1 MFQFGT
7 ILELLFLLVL
17 QFVLLLSISQIKAQS
32 ITYLYSYYSRD
43 DFTGIL

>member
-7 ILELLFLLVL
+7 ILELLFFLVL
-17 QFVLLLSISQIKAQS
+17 RFVLLLSTSQIKAQS
-32 ITYLYSYYSRD
+32 ITYLYPYYSRD

>member
-7 ILELLFLLVL
+7 ILELLFFLVL
-17 QFVLLLSISQIKAQS
+17 LFVLLLQNSQFKAQS